1 MAAKHRAK
9 HQMDKPRVKPRCCCR
24 SYWWIIWSFLSFSFF
39 SPSFFLVLLNFFLF
53 LFPAMW
59 SQRNQAW
66 CLHPVLTPVIT
77 HSRFSILIVAHPVFW
92 ACSSIRNSRNKGCP
106 SRLLEFPLSLQ
117 EFQVA
122 QGRGHPGGCRT
133 PKTQRRRWAMEK
145 QSEKSQGE
153 KRHWIH
159 DYDRF
164 KRHFIGPGLRYWH
177 SWKLCSA
184 LNCCCL

>member
-39 SPSFFLVLLNFFLF
+39 FPFFFLVLLNFFFF

-92 ACSSIRNSRNKGCP
+92 ACSSIRNSRNKGFP
-106 SRLLEFPLSLQ
+106 SWLLEFPL
-117 EFQVA
+117 
-122 QGRGHPGGCRT
+122 PCRNFRWHRAGASWWLLHT
-133 PKTQRRRWAMEK
+133 WDSKTQVSDGKTIWKEPRRKETLDTRLW
-145 QSEKSQGE
+145 
-153 KRHWIH
+153 RI
-159 DYDRF
+159 
-164 KRHFIGPGLRYWH
+164 
-177 SWKLCSA
+177 
-184 LNCCCL
+184 